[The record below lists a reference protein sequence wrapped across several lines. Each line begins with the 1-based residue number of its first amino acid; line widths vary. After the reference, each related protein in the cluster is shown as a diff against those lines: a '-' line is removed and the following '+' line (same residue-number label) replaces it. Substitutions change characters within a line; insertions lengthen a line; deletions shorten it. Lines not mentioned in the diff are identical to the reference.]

1 MAVVPNSF
9 DGPPGTCCEKME
21 CGAVL
26 APPAASRILRCRCS
40 LLPNPAVSMPV
51 LIFYR
56 KPDPVRK

>member
-9 DGPPGTCCEKME
+9 DGPPGTRCEKME

-26 APPAASRILRCRCS
+26 PPPGSFRILRCHCS
-40 LLPNPAVSMPV
+40 LLPNPARSMPV
-51 LIFYR
+51 FIFYR